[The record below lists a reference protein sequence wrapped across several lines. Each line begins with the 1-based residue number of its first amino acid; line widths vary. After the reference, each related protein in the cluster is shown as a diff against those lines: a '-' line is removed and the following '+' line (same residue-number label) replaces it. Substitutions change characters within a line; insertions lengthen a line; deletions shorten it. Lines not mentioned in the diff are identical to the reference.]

1 MLRQDCCLVTLVA
14 GNNMTRKEVFPF
26 EVRDAASG
34 ATIADI
40 RLSTREYISERHYK
54 IIESRMRTVD
64 ESLVDSEGLVILD
77 PDSQSAILLKELS
90 IVGHKEAPRH
100 VNLRQMAE
108 LVNARLITRNA
119 GDRPGIVAY
128 DITELGRLFVRDLL
142 S

>member
-1 MLRQDCCLVTLVA
+1 
-14 GNNMTRKEVFPF
+14 MTRKEVFPF

-100 VNLRQMAE
+100 ANLWQMAE

>member
-1 MLRQDCCLVTLVA
+1 
-14 GNNMTRKEVFPF
+14 MTRKEVFPF